1 MTVALHSSAPV
12 ETKGGLFAARN
23 IPDTPAG
30 QDEHLVLFTLGEECY
45 AVDIGDIWEINTMQ
59 KITWV
64 PRVPDFIEGVVNLR
78 GEIVPIMDLRKRLGL
93 TPRAQ
98 DRNTRIMITETA
110 HNRVGLIVDSV
121 REVLK
126 IPRAVIKPAAELGL
140 LIDEEFVR
148 GVAQKDEQLIVLID
162 LKRLLD
168 EDEAERLGEMEMD

>member
-1 MTVALHSSAPV
+1 MTVVLQPTRGDAPSGRLLAK
-12 ETKGGLFAARN
+12 TQRQT
-23 IPDTPAG
+23 TPE
-30 QDEHLVLFTLGEECY
+30 QSEEHLVLFTLGDECY

-64 PRVPDFIEGVVNLR
+64 PRVPSFIEGVINLR
-78 GEIVPIMDLRKRLGL
+78 GEIIPIMDLRKRLGL
-93 TPRAQ
+93 PTRTP
-98 DRNTRIMITETA
+98 DRSTRIMVTETA

-126 IPRAVIKPAAELGL
+126 LPGALIKPATELGI

-148 GVAQKDEQLIVLID
+148 GVAQKDEQLVVLID

-168 EDEAERLGEMEMD
+168 EDEAERLGEIEVE